1 MPWSANARIGENP
14 KPRLKV
20 GCAPCFSECAWTR
33 VASMSITNGPG
44 PAATG
49 TSSHARCRAIALAAR
64 SATRLRSASQAKVVI
79 SRDTVGSEA
88 TCPNRSGWDRTTARS
103 DRQSPPGR
111 SRPQGPARSC
121 PGHALL
127 EPTSTARAAHSTP
140 DPSRPQRPWRSAANH
155 PPRTA
160 TPRRQP
166 LPEIVLC
173 AGYASPTECLSAR
186 SCDVVANIRIPCRAG
201 TSVLAAPVSPH
212 HS

>member
-1 MPWSANARIGENP
+1 MPWSANARIGEDP

-103 DRQSPPGR
+103 DRQSPPR
-111 SRPQGPARSC
+111 AIATARSSTIL
-121 PGHALL
+121 PG
-127 EPTSTARAAHSTP
+127 SCVARADFHGTSCALNA
-140 DPSRPQRPWRSAANH
+140 RSK
-155 PPRTA
+155 PTA
-160 TPRRQP
+160 TAVAVSSEPP
-166 LPEIVLC
+166 AEDSN
-173 AGYASPTECLSAR
+173 ASPPAT
-186 SCDVVANIRIPCRAG
+186 
-201 TSVLAAPVSPH
+201 T
-212 HS
+212 